1 MTALG
6 SDMWRLNEYR
16 IRKKVLALTNKYWI
30 EDINGSVLGFSKQKM
45 FRLKEDIRIFTDETM
60 SQELFRIKQQQI
72 IDAWGRF
79 NIVDISTNALLG
91 YIRRKA
97 LMSAFAWDEW
107 DVFDAQD
114 RLIGGIHESKGLGLV
129 RKYVP
134 GGAFVP
140 EKMTLKLNNVPV
152 AEINQQFK
160 IIGDI
165 WELRCMNIPPE
176 VDRRILLS
184 GLILMGM
191 IERSRK

>member
-1 MTALG
+1 MSTVG
-6 SDMWRLNEYR
+6 SDMWRKDGYR
-16 IRKKVLALTNKYWI
+16 IRKKVMALTNKYWI
-30 EDINGSVLGFSKQKM
+30 EDINGSMLGFSKQKM
-45 FRLKEDIRIFTDETM
+45 FKLKEDIRIFTDETM
-60 SQELFRIKQQQI
+60 SQELFCIKQQQI
-72 IDAWGRF
+72 VDSWGRF
-79 NIVDISTNALLG
+79 NIVDSASGTVLG

-97 LMSAFAWDEW
+97 IMSHFAWDEW

-114 RLIGGIHESKGLGLV
+114 RMIGGIHESKGLGLV

-134 GGAFVP
+134 GGALVP

-165 WELRCMNIPPE
+165 WELRCLDVPSDI
-176 VDRRILLS
+176 DRRILLG